1 MLTAL
6 RTPRWY
12 GASRIGMIVG
22 ASAEVIGRIAST
34 MPPTV
39 FCHAFLPLCT
49 LSAAFSI
56 SSARAPGRPEVADD
70 EQARAAPSATGRR
83 RACFASILAV
93 LGEDLASDGRREARL
108 SKRIG
113 AQRSSTE
120 VVARRSKRELKS
132 RAFPFW
138 TCRRAAGEFVRQFLL
153 AALVEACVSR
163 ASTNRALHARRRH

>member
-56 SSARAPGRPEVADD
+56 SAARAPGRPEVVADD

-93 LGEDLASDGRREARL
+93 LGEEWASDGRREARL

-113 AQRSSTE
+113 AQRSSTGGRRSE
-120 VVARRSKRELKS
+120 VVRELNS

-138 TCRRAAGEFVRQFLL
+138 CRGAAANSSENSCWPRSLKRA
-153 AALVEACVSR
+153 
-163 ASTNRALHARRRH
+163 

>member
-56 SSARAPGRPEVADD
+56 SSARAPGRPEVVDD

-93 LGEDLASDGRREARL
+93 LGEEWASDGRREARL

-113 AQRSSTE
+113 AQRSSTGG
-120 VVARRSKRELKS
+120 RRSEVLREVDA
-132 RAFPFW
+132 RDFPFLDL
-138 TCRRAAGEFVRQFLL
+138 RGRN
-153 AALVEACVSR
+153 SR
-163 ASTNRALHARRRH
+163 DNS

>member
-56 SSARAPGRPEVADD
+56 SAARARRPEVVADD

-93 LGEDLASDGRREARL
+93 LGEEWASDGQRKPTPAKESVL
-108 SKRIG
+108 SR
-113 AQRSSTE
+113 APPECRSE
-120 VVARRSKRELKS
+120 VVRELNS
-132 RAFPFW
+132 RAFP
-138 TCRRAAGEFVRQFLL
+138 RSRGAAANSSGIPAGRT
-153 AALVEACVSR
+153 R
-163 ASTNRALHARRRH
+163 